1 MTISD
6 AIKHLSYKIAYY
18 KCSVSKHANDVLVEA
33 LELAVIALEELK
45 EQQEIPKMQG
55 LSHEPMTNKEAIEIL
70 KNLMTMK
77 NISFIHFS
85 QRLAIG
91 MAIDALED
99 DDVEKLE
106 RQMNKVAGNSLE
118 WYIPLDDF
126 LKTIER
132 RFIRESYIVHLKYR
146 YKHELNFT
154 HSVEVLENENGEF
167 IWLNDWDEGQE
178 EVYVV
183 NAVPLADVFEYVGND
198 RALLKILKEGTK

>member
-6 AIKHLSYKIAYY
+6 AIKHLSNKIAYY
-18 KCSVSKHANDVLVEA
+18 KGSPSKHANDVLVEA
-33 LELAVIALEELK
+33 LEVAVITLEELK
-45 EQQEIPKMQG
+45 EQQEVPKMQR
-55 LSHEPMTNKEAIEIL
+55 LSHEPMTNKEAIKTL
-70 KNLMTMK
+70 KNLMAMK

-99 DDVEKLE
+99 DDAEKLE
-106 RQMNKVAGNSLE
+106 RQMNKVAANSLD
-118 WYIPLDDF
+118 WNIPLDDF
-126 LKTIER
+126 FATIER
-132 RFIRESYIVHLKYR
+132 RFMRESYIVRLKYR
-146 YKHELNFT
+146 YKYELNFT

-183 NAVPLADVFEYVGND
+183 NAVPLADVFEYIAND
-198 RALLKILKEGTK
+198 RALLKILKEGTR